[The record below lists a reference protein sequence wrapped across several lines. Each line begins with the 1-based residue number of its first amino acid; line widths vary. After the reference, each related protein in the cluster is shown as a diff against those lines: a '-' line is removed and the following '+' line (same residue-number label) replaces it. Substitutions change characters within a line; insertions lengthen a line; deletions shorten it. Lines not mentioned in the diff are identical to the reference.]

1 MEAVYTLLNVDRG
14 VPEVFDSIYD
24 IRQLLRAMY
33 YMSDKKKLVDQDMP
47 LPEKLAVKTGMKKI
61 KRTWVEELLK
71 EANLI

>member
-1 MEAVYTLLNVDRG
+1 
-14 VPEVFDSIYD
+14 
-24 IRQLLRAMY
+24 
-33 YMSDKKKLVDQDMP
+33 MP